1 MAVVVL
7 LMLTKVEAQ
16 LCLLLTSLCLEVRIH
31 GVVFV
36 ISSHYHCVTP
46 LPLHATAAVLYCSS
60 CTHHCSGQGWSLLSA
75 DSPGLSH
82 HPGENVPCYP
92 SQQHH
97 QPPPPSH
104 HHPAIQPCTFI
115 FNYLHFEGLSPVPI
129 DLALDIELFSS
140 LQDKLSQLPAV
151 AEPAAKYELERR
163 Q

>member
-60 CTHHCSGQGWSLLSA
+60 CTHHCSGQGWSLLSP
-75 DSPGLSH
+75 DSPALSH
-82 HPGENVPCYP
+82 IPGENVPCVP
-92 SQQHH
+92 SQQHLRII
-97 QPPPPSH
+97 
-104 HHPAIQPCTFI
+104 IQPSSPAPLFLIICILRDFLQSPLT
-115 FNYLHFEGLSPVPI
+115 LHLILNCS
-129 DLALDIELFSS
+129 
-140 LQDKLSQLPAV
+140 
-151 AEPAAKYELERR
+151 AA
-163 Q
+163 